1 MSSLALSTALALAL
15 LGGGCVRA
23 AAPGPG
29 YPGQEAE
36 RHRAALAVITVENG
50 TAHHLRIAFR
60 AAVGPGGEVV
70 VGSVPPDSTTTLAPI
85 PAGEPLLLSAIAEDS
100 SRLALPPRSF
110 ELGEHWTWRI
120 PADAAFTPV
129 APHR

>member
-1 MSSLALSTALALAL
+1 MSSLALPGALALAL
-15 LGGGCVRA
+15 LLGGCARA

-50 TAHHLRIAFR
+50 TTHHLRIAFR
-60 AAVGPGGEVV
+60 TAVGPGGEVD
-70 VGSVPPDSTTTLAPI
+70 VGSVPPDSSATLAPV

-110 ELGEHWTWRI
+110 ELGQHWTWRI
-120 PADAAFTPV
+120 PSGATFTPV
-129 APHR
+129 PTRR